1 MPILKNARHEV
12 FAQNLASGMSQ
23 EDAYVNAG
31 YEPAQAKT
39 AASRLLSTN
48 VNVSARVRELQSVSV
63 VESVVTA
70 ADLSAQLEDIR
81 IKALASNQLSAA
93 VNATMGRAKLH
104 GLIIDKA
111 EVKDVTEVPPDVRR
125 AEIERLMTKLNGAA
139 NGADRGRGAAP
150 IQTAH

>member
-23 EDAYVNAG
+23 TQAYIGAG
-31 YEPAQAKT
+31 YKEAGADQN
-39 AASRLLSTN
+39 ASRLMTN
-48 VNVSARVRELQSVSV
+48 DKVASRVRELQAVSA
-63 VESVVTA
+63 VECTITTQQLSEQLELLRVKAEAAGQFTA
-70 ADLSAQLEDIR
+70 AVS
-81 IKALASNQLSAA
+81 
-93 VNATMGRAKLH
+93 ATMGRAKLH

-125 AEIERLMTKLNGAA
+125 AEIERLMTKLNGAT
-139 NGADRGRGAAP
+139 NGADRGRGAPP

>member
-23 EDAYVNAG
+23 EEAYIKAG
-31 YEPAQAKT
+31 YSRNGAEPN
-39 AASRLLSTN
+39 ASRLISNDKVAL
-48 VNVSARVRELQSVSV
+48 RVAELQSVSSIEAV
-63 VESVVTA
+63 ITA
-70 ADLSAQLEDIR
+70 ADLSAQLEELR
-81 IKALASNQLSAA
+81 LKAVELGQIGAA
-93 VNATMGRAKLH
+93 VQAVNGRAKLH

-125 AEIERLMTKLNGAA
+125 AEIERLMTKLNGAT
-139 NGADRGRGAAP
+139 NCADRGRGAPP